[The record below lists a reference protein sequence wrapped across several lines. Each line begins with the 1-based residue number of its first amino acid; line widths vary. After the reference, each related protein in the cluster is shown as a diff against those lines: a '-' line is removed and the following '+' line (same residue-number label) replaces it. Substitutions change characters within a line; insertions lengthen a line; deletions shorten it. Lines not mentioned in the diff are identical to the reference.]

1 MLNEIYE
8 NCEMDMEHAIEHMQS
23 QFKTIRTGKVT
34 TQVLDGIKVDY
45 YGAPTPLSQVATV
58 LATDA
63 TTITVSPWEKPLL
76 GDIEAAIAKANIGV
90 NPNNDGEQIKLFFP
104 PMTIEQRQENVK
116 KLKKMGEDAKIAV
129 RNDRRKANDAIK
141 KLEKDKEITEDEA
154 KRALDNIQKLTD
166 KMVAKIDDII
176 KQKEQDIMT
185 V

>member
-1 MLNEIYE
+1 MIDEIYE
-8 NCEMDMEHAIEHMQS
+8 ECEMDMEGAIEHMQN
-23 QFKTIRTGKVT
+23 QFKTLRTGKVT
-34 TQVLDGIKVDY
+34 TQVLDGIKIEY

-76 GDIEAAIAKANIGV
+76 GQIESAISKANIGV

-104 PMTIEQRQENVK
+104 PMTVEQRQENVK

-129 RNDRRKANDAIK
+129 RNDRRKANDAVK
-141 KLEKDKEITEDEA
+141 KLEKDKEITEDDS
-154 KRALDNIQKLTD
+154 KRAQENIQKITD
-166 KMVAKIDDII
+166 KMVAKIDETI
-176 KQKEQDIMT
+176 KQKEQSILT

>member
-1 MLNEIYE
+1 MLDEIYQE
-8 NCEMDMEHAIEHMQS
+8 CEMDMEGAIEHMQN
-23 QFKTIRTGKVT
+23 QFKTLRTGKVT

-76 GDIEAAIAKANIGV
+76 GDIESAISKANIGV

-104 PMTIEQRQENVK
+104 PMTVEQRQENVK
-116 KLKKMGEDAKIAV
+116 KLKKMGEDAKVAV
-129 RNDRRKANDAIK
+129 RNDRRKANDAVK
-141 KLEKDKEITEDEA
+141 KLEKDKEITEDDS
-154 KRALDNIQKLTD
+154 KRAQENIQKITD
-166 KMVAKIDDII
+166 KMVAKIDEIL
-176 KQKEQDIMT
+176 KQKEQAIMT

>member
-90 NPNNDGEQIKLFFP
+90 NPNNDEQIKLFFP